1 MQNDLHELW
10 SLLNLLLPEVFDNS
24 KSFHEWF
31 SKPFQKETT
40 QTEEDDWL
48 ETEKK
53 VIVIHR
59 LHQILEPFMLR
70 RRVEDVEG
78 SLPPKVITCSS
89 PTCGICILQLLG
101 LYRQLAVIIQIE
113 LIVGTLLICLLLL
126 QVSVVLKCRM
136 SAYQAAIY
144 DWVKSTGTLRL
155 DPDDEAQRIAG
166 NSKRLARAYAPLQNK
181 CMELRKVCNHPY
193 LNYPPRFH
201 GQGDMA
207 VRTCGKLWIL
217 DRILVKLH
225 KTGHRVLLFST
236 MTRLLDI
243 LEDYLQ
249 WRRLIYRR
257 IDGMTTLEARESAI
271 VEFNRPNSDCFIFL
285 LSIRAAGR
293 GLNLQTADTVIVY
306 DPDPNPKNEEQA
318 VARAHR
324 IGQKREV
331 RVIYMEAVVDSA
343 PSYEKEDEL
352 RSGGSLD
359 EKEDELV
366 PRTRPIF
373 LLYVRSK
380 SIHL

>member
-1 MQNDLHELW
+1 M
-10 SLLNLLLPEVFDNS
+10 
-24 KSFHEWF
+24 
-31 SKPFQKETT
+31 
-40 QTEEDDWL
+40 
-48 ETEKK
+48 
-53 VIVIHR
+53 
-59 LHQILEPFMLR
+59 
-70 RRVEDVEG
+70 
-78 SLPPKVITCSS
+78 
-89 PTCGICILQLLG
+89 
-101 LYRQLAVIIQIE
+101 
-113 LIVGTLLICLLLL
+113 LLL
-126 QVSVVLKCRM
+126 QVSVVLKCKM
-136 SAYQAAIY
+136 SAFQAAIY

-201 GQGDMA
+201 GQGDMS

-331 RVIYMEAVVDSA
+331 RVIYMEAVVEST

-359 EKEDELV
+359 ENDDELV
-366 PRTRPIF
+366 LRTPKSLNSWSCCSLLFSQFVTQIWRFLSSRFSPVSLVIVFRFWPAGSF
-373 LLYVRSK
+373 LLLLVLVKVLLMILVVYGSGW
-380 SIHL
+380 